1 MCAGKLRPTCQ
12 PLVGY
17 ESEIL
22 EINYA
27 VPVQVRTWPRRHTAY
42 LEGPVVAV
50 DYYGLV
56 TDHPGRAVADTIGHR
71 AAGYHSKRRGGG
83 GCTGV
88 TVQRTAGTALKLNL
102 VCNVKKA
109 IYREITAGQLR

>member
-1 MCAGKLRPTCQ
+1 MYAGKLRPTCQ

-27 VPVQVRTWPRRHTAY
+27 VSVQVRTWPRRDTAY

-50 DYYGLV
+50 NYYGLV
-56 TDHPGRAVADTIGHR
+56 TDLPRWAIANTTGHR
-71 AAGYHSKRRGGG
+71 TAGHHSKRCGGG

-88 TVQRTAGTALKLNL
+88 TIQQLTGTALKLNL

-109 IYREITAGQLR
+109 VHPKITC